1 MKENSK
7 YFTTRSFCFCMAI
20 QYITNQN
27 FYKFQNDINET
38 IYSFEI
44 TDNFYEKINKLNE
57 IKFS

>member
-1 MKENSK
+1 MEDNKT
-7 YFTTRSFCFCMAI
+7 YFTTRSKTFAYSI

-27 FYKFQNDINET
+27 YYKFQNDNNET

-44 TDNFYEKINKLNE
+44 TDDFYNKIKKLNN